1 MTGTPVD
8 RLLRGGERMPFYRF
22 ERLKSHRFNPHL
34 STAVGPVIEG
44 EFMYFRMVKKRAGT
58 GAELHYH
65 PNELM
70 AFPLRGK
77 VDCIVGRDRRIVQPG
92 TFVHFP
98 PFARHGFKA
107 TEDGDLQYLYIK
119 DRTWTLIG
127 AAADEALP
135 EKARSAIEVQR
146 DVKAGRYPG
155 QRKDPARSKAIIK
168 GLGNCYYPMIDSLD
182 APPASGH
189 SERWVEGINIAFG
202 FIESPP
208 YHVEEAK
215 RAPHEMFV
223 YVIRGGLD
231 ARIGRERR
239 RAGAGDVLHVPRGR
253 NYRFTVMKGGAVRYA
268 AVRSTERLEA
278 AIRRHGA
285 DDNWRG

>member
-1 MTGTPVD
+1 
-8 RLLRGGERMPFYRF
+8 MPFYRF
-22 ERLKSHRFNPHL
+22 EKMKTHHFNPHL
-34 STAVGPVIEG
+34 SSAVGPVIEG
-44 EFMYFRMVKKRAGT
+44 EFMYFRLVKKRAGT

-77 VDCIVGRDRRIVQPG
+77 ADCVVGKDRRIVQAG

-98 PFARHGFKA
+98 PYARHGLKA
-107 TEDGDLQYLYIK
+107 TEDGDLRYLYIK

-135 EKARSAIEVQR
+135 HKARSAVEVQR

-155 QRKDPARSKAIIK
+155 QRKDPAGSKAIIE
-168 GLGNCYYPMIDSLD
+168 GLGNCYYPMIESLD
-182 APPASGH
+182 APVASGH
-189 SERWVEGINIAFG
+189 CERWVEGTNIAFG
-202 FIESPP
+202 FVESPP
-208 YHVEEAK
+208 LHVEEEK
-215 RAPHEMFV
+215 RAPHEIFL

-239 RAGAGDVLHVPRGR
+239 RVGSGDVLHVPRGG
-253 NYRFTVMKGGAVRYA
+253 NYRLAVTKGGAVRYA
-268 AVRSTERLEA
+268 AVRSTARLEA
-278 AIRRHGA
+278 AVRKHGA
-285 DDNWRG
+285 ADNWRG